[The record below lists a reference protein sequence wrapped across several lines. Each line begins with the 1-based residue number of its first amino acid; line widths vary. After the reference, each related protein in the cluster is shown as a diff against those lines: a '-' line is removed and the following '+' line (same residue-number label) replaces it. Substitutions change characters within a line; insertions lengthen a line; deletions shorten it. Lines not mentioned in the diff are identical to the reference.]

1 MEDFRPTA
9 QSRLDRVRT
18 LRHDLRMSLPVIPID
33 HLAFAFEPRP
43 WRFAEERRAEIDA
56 HFAARRAQRPQI
68 WNGRVVL
75 ASRYSIDDA
84 RLAGRCFETD
94 FASFLAWRD
103 WGFPAAD
110 ANNVFAMGALRSR
123 DGAFL
128 LGVMGAHTVNAGR
141 IYFPAGTPEPEDV
154 ADGALD
160 LAGNVV
166 REVAEETG
174 LTSDDYAI
182 APGWH
187 AIPAGLRLAL
197 MKVLDAD
204 ATALDLQ
211 RRMREHIARDKHP
224 ELSDIRIVRG
234 PTDFDPMM
242 PPFVTAFLSHALRN
256 GI

>member
-1 MEDFRPTA
+1 
-9 QSRLDRVRT
+9 
-18 LRHDLRMSLPVIPID
+18 MSFAVIPID
-33 HLAFAFEPRP
+33 HLAFTFEPRP
-43 WRFAEERRAEIDA
+43 WPFAEARRAEIDA
-56 HFAARRAQRPQI
+56 HFTARRAKSPQI

-75 ASRYSIDDA
+75 ASRYTITDG
-84 RLAGRCFETD
+84 RLTGSCFETD

-110 ANNVFAMGALRSR
+110 ANNVFAMGALRGS
-123 DGAFL
+123 DGGFL
-128 LGVMGAHTVNAGR
+128 LGVMGAHTANAGR
-141 IYFPAGTPEPEDV
+141 VYFPAGTPEPEDV
-154 ADGALD
+154 ANGSLD

-174 LTSDDYAI
+174 LTPDDYTA

-187 AIPAGLRLAL
+187 AIAAGARLAL

-211 RRMREHIARDKHP
+211 RRMREHIAQEQNP
-224 ELSDIRIVRG
+224 ELADVRIVRG
-234 PTDFDPMM
+234 PADFDPMM
-242 PPFVTAFLSHALRN
+242 PSFVTAFLSHALRS

>member
-1 MEDFRPTA
+1 
-9 QSRLDRVRT
+9 
-18 LRHDLRMSLPVIPID
+18 MSLPVIPID
-33 HLAFAFEPRP
+33 HLAFTFEPRR
-43 WRFAEERRAEIDA
+43 WSFAETRRGEIDA
-56 HFAARRAQRPQI
+56 HFAERRAQRPQI

-75 ASRYSIDDA
+75 ASRYGIDDG
-84 RLAGRCFETD
+84 RLTGSCFETD

-103 WGFPAAD
+103 WGFPDAD
-110 ANNVFAMGALRSR
+110 VINVFAMGALRGS

-128 LGVMGAHTVNAGR
+128 LGVMGAHTANAGSV
-141 IYFPAGTPEPEDV
+141 YFPAGTPEPEDV

-174 LTSDDYAI
+174 LAPDDYAA

-187 AIPAGLRLAL
+187 AIPAGARLAL
-197 MKVLDAD
+197 MKVLAAD

-211 RRMREHIARDKHP
+211 RRMREHIARDANP
-224 ELSDIRIVRG
+224 ELADIRIVRG
-234 PTDFDPMM
+234 PADFDPMM
-242 PPFVTAFLSHALRN
+242 PPFVTAFLAHTLRN